1 MPGWDQL
8 LNEKYEDV
16 YASTY
21 DDLMKRL
28 SRDPDFTL
36 DDVRGFLVD
45 AYVYY
50 GNDWI
55 GRGCLFDTRQSATIA
70 AYEAVLA
77 ELADERA
84 SVS

>member
-1 MPGWDQL
+1 MSGWDEL
-8 LNEKYEDV
+8 LNRKYEDV
-16 YASTY
+16 YTSTY
-21 DDLMKRL
+21 DGLIERL
-28 SRDPDFTL
+28 ERDAGFTL

-55 GRGCLFDTRQSATIA
+55 GRGCIFDTRQSATIA

-77 ELADERA
+77 ELAGERA
-84 SVS
+84 SVP